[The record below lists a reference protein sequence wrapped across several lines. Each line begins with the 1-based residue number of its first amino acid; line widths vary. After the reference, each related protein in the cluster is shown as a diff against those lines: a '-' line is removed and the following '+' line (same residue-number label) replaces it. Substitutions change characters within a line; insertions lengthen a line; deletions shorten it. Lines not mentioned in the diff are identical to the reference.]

1 MTACLIVLTL
11 LTGDAV
17 ALNIADIRSVTI
29 NRVLF
34 PDGETLVRMRE
45 RNEAYY
51 VKESVLDVA
60 VKAGKCTGEPV

>member
-1 MTACLIVLTL
+1 
-11 LTGDAV
+11 
-17 ALNIADIRSVTI
+17 
-29 NRVLF
+29 
-34 PDGETLVRMRE
+34 MRE